1 MREGSKSG
9 QKVRQTRAT
18 WECARL
24 VKEERAS
31 VTAHAALLT
40 TPGVVPPRR
49 KAECL
54 GGECS
59 RTRHFPLSPRLLSSL
74 GRSESFSL
82 KKRKK
87 KKRKKKGN
95 DPPFET
101 NLSPYVFTIPA
112 ALHPHHPPNR
122 RILRIIFRIN
132 PFETYRYQLIN
143 FKPWCNGASN
153 RVNKYESNGGIC
165 RSSRMRKEARDDG
178 GEARLATK

>member
-1 MREGSKSG
+1 MVVVGGNNGVGQILKGKERRMMREGSKSG

-74 GRSESFSL
+74 GDDRNRSL
-82 KKRKK
+82 
-87 KKRKKKGN
+87 
-95 DPPFET
+95 
-101 NLSPYVFTIPA
+101 
-112 ALHPHHPPNR
+112 
-122 RILRIIFRIN
+122 
-132 PFETYRYQLIN
+132 
-143 FKPWCNGASN
+143 
-153 RVNKYESNGGIC
+153 
-165 RSSRMRKEARDDG
+165 
-178 GEARLATK
+178 